1 MFFNYVAIYAPSDMR
16 IELYTY
22 PDKIQTLKY
31 PEHTFDVSSSLYDQ
45 MFALSARTLIRNVDD
60 FPFFGELS

>member
-1 MFFNYVAIYAPSDMR
+1 MR